1 MTDGFKQAIGLLM
14 FHRIP
19 FEYGSCVYGEYLL
32 GGHFTENKWNWE
44 IDNAPSNKYGIAL
57 QPTYFTCDMD
67 NSIAVPEAIKKVM
80 EIEQK
85 VLTDKP

>member
-32 GGHFTENKWNWE
+32 GGHFVENKWNWE
-44 IDNAPSNKYGIAL
+44 IDDAPACKSGIAF
-57 QPTYFTCDMD
+57 QPTYFTADMN
-67 NSIAVPEAIKKVM
+67 NSITVPEAIKKVM

-85 VLTDKP
+85 VLTDKK